1 VLDKEMIGREITT
14 DELDS
19 GSRLRTPG
27 LYRGMDR
34 LMLVDDR
41 HGVGPVFG

>member
-1 VLDKEMIGREITT
+1 VLDEEMIGREITA
-14 DELDS
+14 DERDS
-19 GSRLRTPG
+19 GSCLRTPG

-41 HGVGPVFG
+41 HGVGRVFG